1 MKKTIKTLFIA
12 AFATTLIVSSCKK
25 DDATTTET
33 GTGPTISLTDN
44 LGKGTLDT
52 TNFFSIPVLKI
63 NVAPASGTSLD
74 SSKFEIKIGSTVI
87 GNPTFDRVD
96 SSQRGGF
103 IDSMDASAIVSGLPL
118 PINSTV
124 TLTATFKD
132 TKGKTASASITY
144 TIVHDNN
151 VMVSNEI
158 ELGAQSNTNI
168 EYKFLGLANN
178 FRAYTPG
185 LTTGTARFNSDKID
199 FVYYFGDNDKNAFAA
214 PSNTNGAKVLWNNEI
229 STWSRQ
235 NQTKFKTTTLTAADF
250 DNIKNGTKV
259 EDAFIN
265 TDFTTGA
272 TDKVTNLSV
281 GAVYAFKTALGVV
294 GLVKFTAISADAT
307 GSTKVVVICQN

>member
-12 AFATTLIVSSCKK
+12 AFATTFVVSSCKK

-33 GTGPTISLTDN
+33 GGGPTISLTDN
-44 LGKGTLDT
+44 IGKGTLDT

-87 GNPTFDRVD
+87 GSPSFDVVD

-118 PINSTV
+118 AINSTV

-151 VMVSNEI
+151 VIVSNEI

-178 FRAYTPG
+178 FKAYTSG
-185 LTTGTARFNSDKID
+185 LTGSARFNSDKID
-199 FVYYFGDNDKNAFAA
+199 FVYYYGANDKNGFAA
-214 PSNTNGAKVLWNNEI
+214 PFNADGAKVIWGAEI
-229 STWSRQ
+229 TTWSRQ

-259 EDAFIN
+259 EDAFVN
-265 TDFTTGA
+265 TDFTTGT

-281 GAVYAFKTALGVV
+281 GTVYAFKTVLGVV

-307 GSTKVVVICQN
+307 GSTKLVIICQN

>member
-63 NVAPASGTSLD
+63 NVTPASGTSLD

-87 GNPTFDRVD
+87 GTPTFDRVD
-96 SSQRGGF
+96 SLQRSGF

-178 FRAYTPG
+178 FKTYTAG
-185 LTTGTARFNSDKID
+185 STGTARFNSDKID
-199 FVYYFGDNDKNAFAA
+199 FVYYYGANDKNAFAA
-214 PSNTNGAKVLWNNEI
+214 PFNADGAKVIWGSEI
-229 STWSRQ
+229 NTWSRQ

-265 TDFTTGA
+265 TDFTTGT

-281 GAVYAFKTALGVV
+281 GTVYAFKTALGVV